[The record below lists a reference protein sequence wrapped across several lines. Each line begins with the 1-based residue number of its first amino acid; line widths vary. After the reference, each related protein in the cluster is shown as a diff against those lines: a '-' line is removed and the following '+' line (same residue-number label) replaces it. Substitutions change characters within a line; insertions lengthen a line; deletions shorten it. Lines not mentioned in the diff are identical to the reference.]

1 MKTRF
6 TLDCAEEF
14 DFTVLAINSHIKA
27 YKLCWNINNSM
38 QLNFEKKN
46 DHYINEGLWL
56 SRYAYTSDDGV
67 EYDLLANRSKKG
79 YLVPNQKSINFFLV
93 VKNNYYWEQDKP
105 DFMSKLRGISDVLL
119 AFEVEKKKLKYIDRF
134 ICNDK
139 EN

>member
-14 DFTVLAINSHIKA
+14 DFAVLAINSHIKA
-27 YKLCWNINNSM
+27 YKLCWNINNSL

-46 DHYINEGLWL
+46 DHNIQQGLFFPRYTFISDEGI
-56 SRYAYTSDDGV
+56 

-79 YLVPNQKSINFFLV
+79 YLIPNQKSINFFLV
-93 VKNNYYWEQDKP
+93 VKSDYWLQDKIRFMNELRSTP
-105 DFMSKLRGISDVLL
+105 DILL
-119 AFEVEKKKLKYIDRF
+119 AFELDLANLKHIDRF
-134 ICNDK
+134 IFNDK

>member
-46 DHYINEGLWL
+46 DHYINEGLWF

>member
-14 DFTVLAINSHIKA
+14 DFTVLAINSHTKA
-27 YKLCWNINNSM
+27 HKLCWNINSSM

-46 DHYINEGLWL
+46 DHNIKGDMWF
-56 SRYAYTSDDGV
+56 SRYACITDEGI

-79 YLVPNQKSINFFLV
+79 YLSPNLKSINYFLV
-93 VKNNYYWEQDKP
+93 VKNDCWKQDRLG
-105 DFMSKLRGISDVLL
+105 FMSKLKNIAEVLL
-119 AFEVEKKKLKYIDRF
+119 AFELDINNLKYIDRF
-134 ICNDK
+134 IFNDK